1 MTACTP
7 RERHARLVMEHR
19 RNRLDRRYR
28 RLLALYPK
36 DHRAEHGDEM
46 IDVLLAGAPPT
57 QRYGEY
63 GARRIGFW
71 QHIADMADLVAG
83 AARIRGQLMIAGLRR
98 RPSPSG
104 RRAG

>member
-1 MTACTP
+1 MTVSTP
-7 RERHARLVMEHR
+7 RERHARLVIEHR

-36 DHRAEHGDEM
+36 DHRAEHGEEM
-46 IDVLLAGAPPT
+46 IGLLLAGALPA

-71 QHIADMADLVAG
+71 QHIADMADLMAG
-83 AARIRGQLMIAGLRR
+83 AARIRFWLALRGGSR
-98 RPSPSG
+98 C
-104 RRAG
+104 